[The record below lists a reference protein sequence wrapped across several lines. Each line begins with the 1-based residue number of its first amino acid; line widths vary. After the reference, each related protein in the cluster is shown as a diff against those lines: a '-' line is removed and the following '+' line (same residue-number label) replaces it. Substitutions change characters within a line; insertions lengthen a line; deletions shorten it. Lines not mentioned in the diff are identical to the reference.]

1 MSRSSFVAACAQM
14 RSGRDPKANIDQAV
28 GLIREA
34 ATAGAAY
41 VQTPEM
47 SNTVNRD
54 RAGLFD
60 AISPEDRDP
69 MLEAFRTLAREKRV
83 HIHAGSLAIL
93 RDDGKVANRAFLIT
107 PDGEIEARYDK
118 IHLFDVDLPNG
129 ESWRESRTYTGGDCA
144 VVADLPAGRLGLS
157 ICYDVR
163 FAYLYRALAEA
174 GAEILSAPACFT
186 RQTGEAHWVVLHRAR
201 AIETGSFMISA
212 AQAGLHEDGRE
223 TFGHSIIVD
232 PWGRVLAEAGDQPG
246 VVMAE
251 IDMALVADARGRIP
265 TLQHTRTFDLD
276 HVEAPV
282 AKAPLARSA

>member
-1 MSRSSFVAACAQM
+1 MSRTPFIAACAQM
-14 RSGRDPKANIDQAV
+14 RSGVDPAANIDQAA

-34 ATAGAAY
+34 AAAGASY

-47 SNTVNRD
+47 SNAVNRD
-54 RAGLFD
+54 RNGLF
-60 AISPEDRDP
+60 ASIAPEGRDP
-69 MLEAFRTLAREKRV
+69 MLAAFQGLARELGI

-93 RDDGKVANRAFLIT
+93 RDDGKIANRAFLIAPT
-107 PDGEIEARYDK
+107 GEIEARYDK

-129 ESWRESRTYTGGDCA
+129 ESWRESRTYTGGDSA
-144 VVADLPAGRLGLS
+144 VLADLPGGRLGLS

-163 FAYLYRALAEA
+163 FPYLYRALAEA
-174 GAEILSAPACFT
+174 GADFLSAPACFT

-246 VVMAE
+246 VIMAE
-251 IDMALVADARGRIP
+251 IDPALVADARGRIP
-265 TLQHTRTFDLD
+265 TLQHTRTFR
-276 HVEAPV
+276 VELAGAAPR
-282 AKAPLARSA
+282 ARIA